1 MDDIQVTQ
9 PSWRCPPCVN
19 TSQQAGQR
27 VNPTVPHLLLLP
39 YNRNFTA
46 TGHQP
51 CNPPTA
57 MHVNLLPACRFPA
70 QGGLL
75 STHTNTVASLAHH
88 ACNPLSQ
95 CTRGDQH
102 NIQTVT
108 NHACCSRHQAPSTC
122 GSAGAPTGQ
131 HKYNALLLPAA
142 SKMLLP
148 PAS

>member
-70 QGGLL
+70 QGGCRPAVNSHKHSGQFGTPCLQPTE
-75 STHTNTVASLAHH
+75 SMHTRGPTQHTNSHKPCL
-88 ACNPLSQ
+88 LQ
-95 CTRGDQH
+95 
-102 NIQTVT
+102 QT
-108 NHACCSRHQAPSTC
+108 S
-122 GSAGAPTGQ
+122 GA
-131 HKYNALLLPAA
+131 KYLR
-142 SKMLLP
+142 
-148 PAS
+148 